1 MATPVE
7 SKQSK
12 QGWASLEA
20 AADRLAERAGAAVE
34 PDAFYA
40 EAGELLAEALAAEG
54 VGVWL
59 CDSGR
64 INSIHTAGQLSP
76 EAAESA
82 ARCAETRAAIDVEF
96 DGGAFLAVSVADLI
110 AQEKTHAVIG
120 VLLPVGASEAT
131 HAAAAELLETVAQR
145 ATDYHAGREL
155 RSLRKQGEGVG
166 NAAVLARLQSSRGL
180 QAVATEAVNEAR
192 RLLGL
197 DRVSLYVERKGRR
210 PVLAVSGVERVEPRG
225 EAARGLTDVAK
236 RVAAWG
242 ERVEHRDDSDTEDLP
257 PEVAGAIATHADAS
271 HARWLAAE
279 PVKLKLA
286 GEEAQPMGTAVL
298 IGERFTPEWDRGDS
312 GRLGEFAALCAPA
325 LAGATRLD
333 STLVRGAMAVQGA
346 WSGVLDRLGLGR
358 TGITAAAA
366 AVCVAALVF
375 VPVDFEVEASA
386 TLQPATQRHVFAGE
400 DGIVA
405 EVLVHH
411 GGAVAAGQV
420 LARLRDPELA
430 VQLAAV
436 AGEAETVRRRL
447 EAIAVARTD
456 RRVREKPDSEG
467 MPLGAEA
474 LQLIERLASLERQEQ
489 ILVGRREALEAASPI
504 AGRVL
509 DLDVEQ
515 RLRDRPVARGEVLMT
530 VADPEG
536 GWRLEVDLPQDRA
549 GYVAA
554 AMEESDQPL
563 PVRYR
568 LAGDA
573 RTTHAGVLEEISES
587 VPLEAAGADE
597 PSPPLRAV
605 VRAEGALPGAARAGM
620 DATVRID
627 CGRRSVGF
635 VWLHEAW
642 QTVYRWVTF

>member
-1 MATPVE
+1 M
-7 SKQSK
+7 

-20 AADRLAERAGAAVE
+20 AVDRLAERASAAVE
-34 PDAFYA
+34 PGVFYA
-40 EAGELLAEALAAEG
+40 EVAELLTEALAADG

-59 CDSGR
+59 CSGGR
-64 INSIHTAGQLSP
+64 IESIHTAGPLDSAA
-76 EAAESA
+76 EECVSRCLATHAAAESV
-82 ARCAETRAAIDVEF
+82 D
-96 DGGAFLAVSVADLI
+96 GAFLATPVADL
-110 AQEKTHAVIG
+110 AGGEETHAVIG
-120 VLLPVGASEAT
+120 VQLPGDASET
-131 HAAAAELLETVAQR
+131 TRAAAAELLETVAAR
-145 ATDYHAGREL
+145 ATDYHAACEL
-155 RSLRKQGEGVG
+155 RSLRNQEGG
-166 NAAVLARLQSSRGL
+166 GPGFAAVLARLQSSRGV
-180 QAVATEAVNEAR
+180 QAVATETVNEAR
-192 RLLGL
+192 RVLGL

-225 EAARGLTDVAK
+225 EAARGLSDVAR

-242 ERVEHRDDSDTEDLP
+242 ERVEHYDDSGTNDLP
-257 PEVAGAIATHADAS
+257 PEVAGAIAAHADAS

-279 PVKLKLA
+279 PVKLTLTD
-286 GEEAQPMGTAVL
+286 EEKQTIGTAVL

-312 GRLGEFAALCAPA
+312 DRLGEFAAVCAPA

-333 STLVRGAMAVQGA
+333 SPIVRGAMAVQGA
-346 WSGVLDRLGLGR
+346 WAGALDRLGLGR
-358 TGITAAAA
+358 MGLAAAA
-366 AVCVAALVF
+366 AAFCVLALVF
-375 VPVDFEVEASA
+375 VQVDFEVEATA
-386 TLQPATQRHVFAGE
+386 TLQPATRRHVFAGE
-400 DGIVA
+400 DGIVSA
-405 EVLVHH
+405 VLVHH
-411 GGAVAAGQV
+411 GDAVAAGEV

-430 VQLAAV
+430 VRLAAV

-456 RRVREKPDSEG
+456 RRVREKPDAEG

-474 LQLIERLASLERQEQ
+474 LQLTERLASLERQEQ
-489 ILVGRREALEAASPI
+489 ILLSRRGALEARSPI

-515 RLRDRPVARGEVLMT
+515 RLRDRPVARGEVLFT

-536 GWRLEVDLPQDRA
+536 GWRLEVELPQDRA
-549 GYVAA
+549 GYVAE
-554 AMEESDQPL
+554 AMQGSDQPL
-563 PVRYR
+563 RVRYR

-573 RTTHAGVLEEISES
+573 RTTHAGVLEEISAS
-587 VPLEAAGADE
+587 APLEAAGADQ

-605 VRAEGALPGAARAGM
+605 VRAEGVLPEAARAGM

-627 CGRRSVGF
+627 CGRRSIGF